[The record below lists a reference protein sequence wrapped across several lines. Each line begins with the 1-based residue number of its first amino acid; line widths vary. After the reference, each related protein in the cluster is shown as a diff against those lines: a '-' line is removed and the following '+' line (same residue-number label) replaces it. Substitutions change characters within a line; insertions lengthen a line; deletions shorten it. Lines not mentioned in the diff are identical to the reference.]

1 MFSYALMSIRCLLVL
16 VLAVAAIGKVRH
28 RSELD
33 DFARTLRLGLR
44 LPKARLVAGAWVA
57 AEGLTALGLALPLT
71 VDYAATLAVL
81 VFGCLT
87 VGAAVLVAQRREFAC
102 NCFGAGRSPLSWRAV
117 LRNGA
122 LTGAAMLLVAGLR
135 SPAAGASA
143 PVVLAAVLTVL
154 VGASLVG
161 QARPLRAL
169 VGQLSA
175 QRLGARP
182 VPPSSALTAGG
193 RR

>member
-16 VLAVAAIGKVRH
+16 VLAVAAIGKVRN
-28 RSELD
+28 RSGLD
-33 DFARTLRLGLR
+33 DFGRTLRLGLR
-44 LPKARLVAGAWVA
+44 LPKARLVAGAWIAV
-57 AEGLTALGLALPLT
+57 EGLTAIGLALPPT
-71 VDYAATLAVL
+71 VEYAAIAAAL

-87 VGAAVLVAQRREFAC
+87 AGAAVLVAQRRQFTC
-102 NCFGAGRSPLSWRAV
+102 NCFGAGHSPLSWRTV

-135 SPAAGASA
+135 SPAAAASP
-143 PVVLAAVLTVL
+143 PVVLAAVLTVV
-154 VGASLVG
+154 VGALLVG

-169 VGQLSA
+169 FGQFTDRPLDN
-175 QRLGARP
+175 RP